1 MISILAPGTQEERF
15 LREILAPLRQPVET
29 YSPEASSLPDA
40 EAPALAVIWLGG
52 RDVLPAAQKL
62 AQEARRTILLSAADP
77 QAIAA
82 AHDMGADA
90 VFTVPVRPGQI
101 VDRARTFLEP
111 GAAAR
116 LPAAI
121 NLPVYDFYPREN
133 RVHHKKTNKDL
144 RLTDKERDILL
155 TLHAAGGRPVSRQDL
170 LDAVWAYAPDVE
182 THTLETHIY
191 RLRQKI
197 EADPAAPEIVITD
210 ESGYKI
216 IPC

>member
-1 MISILAPGTQEERF
+1 MISILAPGGHEERF
-15 LREILAPLRQPVET
+15 LREILAPLRQTVET
-29 YSPEASSLPDA
+29 YSADSPPPDSP
-40 EAPALAVIWLGG
+40 PALAVIWLADGKDG
-52 RDVLPAAQKL
+52 TAAAQKL
-62 AQEARRTILLSAADP
+62 ALEARRTIILTAPYAE
-77 QAIAA
+77 AIEA
-82 AHDMGADA
+82 AHMMGADA
-90 VFTVPVRPGQI
+90 LFTVPVRPGQI
-101 VDRARTFLEP
+101 ADRARTFLEP

-121 NLPVYDFYPREN
+121 DLKIYDFYPREN
-133 RVHHKKTNKDL
+133 RVHHKLTHKDL

-155 TLHAAGGRPVSRQDL
+155 TLHGAGGKAVSRQDL

-197 EADPAAPEIVITD
+197 EKDPAAPEIVITD